1 MSQIVITLPDW
12 IGELAPPVDQ
22 SLDGRMRYVLALA
35 ERNVA
40 EGTGGPF
47 GAAVFSEEGLVAPG
61 VNLVVPSNVAIAHA
75 EATAVALAGQRT
87 GSFDLR
93 GMALVTSS
101 EPCVMCFGVTWWSGV
116 TQLVCGARDADVRQI
131 GFDEGPKR
139 ADWAEALAAKGVEVV
154 RDVLRTRAV
163 TALRTYAAGG
173 GLIYN
178 GGKPDA

>member
-12 IGELAPPVDQ
+12 IGELAPPIDQ
-22 SLDGRMRYVLALA
+22 SLDDRMRYVLELA

-47 GAAVFSEEGLVAPG
+47 GAAIFSDEGLVAPG
-61 VNLVVPSNVAIAHA
+61 VNLVVPSHVAIAHA
-75 EATAVALAGQRT
+75 EATAVALAGQRI
-87 GSFDLR
+87 GSFDLH
-93 GMALVTSS
+93 GMTLVTSS

-116 TQLVCGARDADVRQI
+116 TRLVCGARDADVREI

-139 ADWAEALAAKGVEVV
+139 PDWAETLIDKGVEVI
-154 RDVLRTRAV
+154 RDVMRTQAV
-163 TALRTYAAGG
+163 TALQSYAAGG

-178 GGKPDA
+178 GGRPDA